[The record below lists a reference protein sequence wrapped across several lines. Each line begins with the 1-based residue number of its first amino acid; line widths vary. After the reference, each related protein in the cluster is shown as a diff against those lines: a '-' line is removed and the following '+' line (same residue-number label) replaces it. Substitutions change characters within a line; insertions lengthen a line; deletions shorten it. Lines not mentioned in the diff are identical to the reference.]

1 MTRWRVTSEAE
12 LYRDDWL
19 DIRVADV
26 ELPDGNRL
34 RHRIIKTPPYA
45 GVVALGPGRRV
56 LLLWRHRFITDSWGW
71 EIPGGRVER
80 GEHAIDAAARE
91 FREETGW
98 RAAPLRPLLRLQP
111 NNGITDARQEVFRAD
126 GATPAGP
133 PSDPSES
140 ERVGAARRRPRPH
153 RGRGDRQRDHHG
165 RAPVPDGGARA
176 AARLRIRGDVGA
188 GGRCEARGRCLMQA
202 PATGRADR
210 PR

>member
-1 MTRWRVTSEAE
+1 MTRWRVTAEAE

-80 GEHAIDAAARE
+80 GERAIDAAARE

-111 NNGITDARQEVFRAD
+111 NNGITDARQEVFHAD

-140 ERVGAARRRPRPH
+140 ERVEWVPLADVPGLIAAGEIVSGTTMAALLYLMAAPERRP
-153 RGRGDRQRDHHG
+153 GCAFG
-165 RAPVPDGGARA
+165 
-176 AARLRIRGDVGA
+176 
-188 GGRCEARGRCLMQA
+188 EM
-202 PATGRADR
+202 
-210 PR
+210 